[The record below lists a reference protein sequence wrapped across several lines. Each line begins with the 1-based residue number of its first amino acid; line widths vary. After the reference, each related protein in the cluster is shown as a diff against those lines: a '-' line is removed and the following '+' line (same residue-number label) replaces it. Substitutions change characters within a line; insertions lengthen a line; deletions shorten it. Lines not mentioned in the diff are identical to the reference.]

1 MDAGEVTK
9 WLNDLPPV
17 PNWLNWSLA
26 ILTFVAIVVVPISVS
41 VWRHSVAD
49 RLATRSSIA
58 AKKRAAKLARSLIEA
73 HCLCRNRP
81 AMFARGVRCLWA
93 SIFGIGT
100 MAIALIAK
108 TAIYSPL
115 GLDEPA
121 TEYAVWTRT
130 IISWVIFALGYVFLF
145 ISVREFLKIKPLLNI
160 GKRTEKS
167 KKQIQDLFEKAKV
180 SNDVA
185 TARMS
190 ALDEKLAE
198 ISKQD
203 IK

>member
-1 MDAGEVTK
+1 
-9 WLNDLPPV
+9 
-17 PNWLNWSLA
+17 
-26 ILTFVAIVVVPISVS
+26 
-41 VWRHSVAD
+41 
-49 RLATRSSIA
+49 
-58 AKKRAAKLARSLIEA
+58 
-73 HCLCRNRP
+73 
-81 AMFARGVRCLWA
+81 
-93 SIFGIGT
+93 
-100 MAIALIAK
+100 
-108 TAIYSPL
+108 
-115 GLDEPA
+115 
-121 TEYAVWTRT
+121 VWTRT